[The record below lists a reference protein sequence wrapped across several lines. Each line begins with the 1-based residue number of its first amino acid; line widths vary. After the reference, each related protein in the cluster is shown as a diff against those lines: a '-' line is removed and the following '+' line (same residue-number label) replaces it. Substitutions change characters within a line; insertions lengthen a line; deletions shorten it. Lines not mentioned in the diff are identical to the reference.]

1 MYISLLQICIFIFL
15 NASISLSLLVSVCH
29 IPLLFFLL
37 NFRIQTKMSTIL
49 GWNEYMDQV
58 QNRAVEIR
66 KKIVSCNV
74 DECKDDHAAIGRK
87 QTSLFTTR

>member
-1 MYISLLQICIFIFL
+1 
-15 NASISLSLLVSVCH
+15 
-29 IPLLFFLL
+29 
-37 NFRIQTKMSTIL
+37 MSTIL